1 MALVILAIPI
11 LTLLGQLTI
20 LRESVEDDM
29 PRLEDGPR
37 VRRGSV
43 TASPPGE
50 RVARG
55 EVTPLSPDAR
65 EGARKEGMVPATYL
79 GSAMD
84 NMATLMREMK
94 EMQADNRRL
103 SETLI
108 VPREP
113 VTRTVTA
120 DELGTLSTRDSIKAL
135 PSYSDGGDLATF
147 IRGLVAELKELGV
160 EDKHWR
166 SISLLKLP
174 PKIKNQVV
182 EHIEG
187 RKPYPELKC
196 ALLIKVGKS
205 LRELEH
211 EFFPPRRRCTKDRV
225 QRVREITTMANRVFM
240 LCPTEEALKLFVV
253 RGMLY
258 SELPP
263 HECGILSGQG
273 AETVD
278 DLVDATC
285 LLRENN
291 LARGRDDLNRSTQPN
306 PKCYICNRSGHKA
319 FHFPD
324 KKKSYQNP
332 NNNNRSRDNNSS
344 KPQESKPRKTNLAQ
358 VNKDCIKLH
367 GEVNGIPC
375 DFIPDMGAE
384 VTIILGNLVR

>member
-1 MALVILAIPI
+1 MPPKRQPKRQPPAEEHLDDEEDFTTFIAPKTGSRGSDLISCANQLALGEGGDSVVGGRKRGSGNTSYTYTNTTWA
-11 LTLLGQLTI
+11 TNNTE
-20 LRESVEDDM
+20 RESVEDDM

-43 TASPPGE
+43 TASPPCE
-50 RVARG
+50 RVARR
-55 EVTPLSPDAR
+55 EITPLPPDAR
-65 EGARKEGMVPATYL
+65 EGAREEGMLPATYL
-79 GSAMD
+79 GRAMD

-103 SETLI
+103 RETLI

-113 VTRTVTA
+113 VTRTVTE
-120 DELGTLSTRDSIKAL
+120 DELGTLSTRDSIKEL
-135 PSYSDGGDLATF
+135 PSYLEGGDLATF
-147 IRGLVAELKELGV
+147 IRGLEAELKELGV

-166 SISLLKLP
+166 SILLLKLP
-174 PKIKNQVV
+174 PKIKEQVV

-196 ALLIKVGKS
+196 ALLTKVGKS
-205 LRELEH
+205 LQELEH

-273 AETVD
+273 AETVN
-278 DLVDATC
+278 DLVDATS

-291 LARGRDDLNRSTQPN
+291 LACGRDNFNRST
-306 PKCYICNRSGHKA
+306 
-319 FHFPD
+319 
-324 KKKSYQNP
+324 
-332 NNNNRSRDNNSS
+332 
-344 KPQESKPRKTNLAQ
+344 
-358 VNKDCIKLH
+358 
-367 GEVNGIPC
+367 
-375 DFIPDMGAE
+375 
-384 VTIILGNLVR
+384 